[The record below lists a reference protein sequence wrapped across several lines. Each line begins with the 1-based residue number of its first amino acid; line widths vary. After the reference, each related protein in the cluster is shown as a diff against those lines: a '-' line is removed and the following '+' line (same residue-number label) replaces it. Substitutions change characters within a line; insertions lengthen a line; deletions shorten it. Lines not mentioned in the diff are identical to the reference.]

1 MSNSEKEIF
10 DFKFYECEEKY
21 GDRPFLIQPFGDKW
35 EIYNWKEVGQM
46 ARKLASGLKSLGLP
60 EKSHIGL
67 VSKNCRE
74 WVIADIA
81 IIMAG
86 YVSVPFFPNIGSNEI
101 SQLLKSG
108 DVKAL
113 FVGKMEVWDEMQKG
127 VPKDM
132 PIIAFPTYKGHS
144 NISKGH
150 QWFDFINSFD
160 PISNIKAPL
169 LDDIWTIIFTSG
181 TTGTPKGV
189 VLTYRTV
196 DNTKVLTE
204 GSNPLKINFNGENH
218 FFSYLPLNH
227 IAERVVVEFTA
238 LRYGGT
244 MSFVESLDTFVE
256 NLKHV
261 QPTVFFA
268 VPRIWTKFQLGIL
281 SKLPQKKLSKLL
293 RIPILSSIL
302 KNKFKK
308 ALGLSKARAIVSGA
322 APMQESQRVW
332 YRKLG
337 INITNGYGM
346 TENCAVCTQVDGLDT
361 TSGTVGKAQHGVEIK
376 IDKDSEEILMRG
388 PYVMK
393 EYYKDPKTT
402 AETIKNG
409 WLHTGDQGHIDENGY
424 LYITG
429 RVKDTFKTSKA
440 KFIVPNEIEYYFG
453 DIVDFA
459 QICIVGIGN
468 PQPMLIATLSE
479 IAKSK
484 DRNELNDF
492 LSQRLNEVN
501 LKLSSYQK
509 VSTIILLDNEWTVE
523 SGLVTPT
530 LKIKRSVV
538 DKTYSANYL
547 NWHNDNDT
555 IIWEV

>member
-1 MSNSEKEIF
+1 
-10 DFKFYECEEKY
+10 
-21 GDRPFLIQPFGDKW
+21 
-35 EIYNWKEVGQM
+35 
-46 ARKLASGLKSLGLP
+46 
-60 EKSHIGL
+60 
-67 VSKNCRE
+67 
-74 WVIADIA
+74 
-81 IIMAG
+81 
-86 YVSVPFFPNIGSNEI
+86 
-101 SQLLKSG
+101 
-108 DVKAL
+108 
-113 FVGKMEVWDEMQKG
+113 
-127 VPKDM
+127 
-132 PIIAFPTYKGHS
+132 
-144 NISKGH
+144 
-150 QWFDFINSFD
+150 
-160 PISNIKAPL
+160 
-169 LDDIWTIIFTSG
+169 
-181 TTGTPKGV
+181 
-189 VLTYRTV
+189 
-196 DNTKVLTE
+196 
-204 GSNPLKINFNGENH
+204 
-218 FFSYLPLNH
+218 
-227 IAERVVVEFTA
+227 
-238 LRYGGT
+238 
-244 MSFVESLDTFVE
+244 
-256 NLKHV
+256 
-261 QPTVFFA
+261 
-268 VPRIWTKFQLGIL
+268 
-281 SKLPQKKLSKLL
+281 
-293 RIPILSSIL
+293 
-302 KNKFKK
+302 
-308 ALGLSKARAIVSGA
+308 
-322 APMQESQRVW
+322 
-332 YRKLG
+332 
-337 INITNGYGM
+337 M